1 MLLAGDFDLQDK
13 RTEGLKQQPKQG
25 QVSKERKR
33 VSEKL
38 QEEGETNQRGQNSL
52 ESLRKLELWRQFYSL
67 SLDSSIR
74 PFRDWLSFPLSRYF
88 SSFILF
94 ENFIHFFTAGSAG
107 LAPCW
112 LPVNPNPKLEIH
124 NRKKNHP
131 LHYFFLWILIY
142 LPIHTADIS

>member
-112 LPVNPNPKLEIH
+112 LPINPNPKLEIH

-131 LHYFFLWILIY
+131 LHYFFL
-142 LPIHTADIS
+142 